1 MARLGTEHVVEGMAI
16 AAFLVKR
23 RGGGTRIIV
32 VFQAE
37 GAVVRDRVRELPDL
51 QTVGSIVIYTD

>member
-1 MARLGTEHVVEGMAI
+1 MAI

-23 RGGGTRIIV
+23 LGGGTRIIV

-37 GAVVRDRVRELPDL
+37 GAVVRDRVQELPDL
-51 QTVGSIVIYTD
+51 QTVGSLVIYTD